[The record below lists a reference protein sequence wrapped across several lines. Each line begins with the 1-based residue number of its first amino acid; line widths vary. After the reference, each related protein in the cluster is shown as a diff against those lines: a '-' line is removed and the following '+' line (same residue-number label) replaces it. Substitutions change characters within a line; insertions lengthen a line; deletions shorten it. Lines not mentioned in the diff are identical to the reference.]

1 MPFSQAIPF
10 SSPLFIGGGNREEH
24 RSSTHVND
32 FMEKEQQIPPIKSNK
47 EFISTE
53 HERKPYSIDKS
64 HSNQIKRKNWI
75 KREEIDD

>member
-10 SSPLFIGGGNREEH
+10 SFPLFIGGGNREEH
-24 RSSTHVND
+24 HSSTRVDD
-32 FMEKEQQIPPIKSNK
+32 FMAKEQQIPLIKSNK
-47 EFISTE
+47 EFILIE

-75 KREEIDD
+75 RREETDD